1 METDG
6 RRMCEVLV
14 GLGEVDLVG
23 VEELAGDRLRVTI
36 KSGGS
41 RPLCEQCG
49 GRVWSKGDRLVRLV
63 DLPAFGRPVR
73 LGWRKRRWM
82 CPNREC
88 GVRSFSEQDLS
99 VAPERALLT
108 SRAGRWAT
116 YQVGRLG
123 LRFRRWP
130 KSWGVIGTR

>member
-23 VEELAGDRLRVTI
+23 VEELSGDRLRVTI
-36 KSGGS
+36 RS
-41 RPLCEQCG
+41 RGPRPVCEACG

-73 LGWRKRRWM
+73 LRWQKRRWM
-82 CPNREC
+82 CPNPTCAVGSSC
-88 GVRSFSEQDLS
+88 GTGPVCGAGTGLVD
-99 VAPERALLT
+99 V
-108 SRAGRWAT
+108 SRWAVGHSAGRASGSHG
-116 YQVGRLG
+116 VGG
-123 LRFRRWP
+123 GRRV
-130 KSWGVIGTR
+130 GV

>member
-23 VEELAGDRLRVTI
+23 VEELPGDRLRVTI
-36 KSGGS
+36 RSRGS
-41 RPLCEQCG
+41 RPVCGGCG

-73 LGWRKRRWM
+73 LRWRKRRWV
-82 CPNREC
+82 CPDVMC
-88 GVRSFSEQDLS
+88 GVGSSCGTGPVGGAGTGLVDLS
-99 VAPERALLT
+99 RRSLGHRSGGSVW
-108 SRAGRWAT
+108 SHGVGGGRR
-116 YQVGRLG
+116 VGL
-123 LRFRRWP
+123 
-130 KSWGVIGTR
+130 